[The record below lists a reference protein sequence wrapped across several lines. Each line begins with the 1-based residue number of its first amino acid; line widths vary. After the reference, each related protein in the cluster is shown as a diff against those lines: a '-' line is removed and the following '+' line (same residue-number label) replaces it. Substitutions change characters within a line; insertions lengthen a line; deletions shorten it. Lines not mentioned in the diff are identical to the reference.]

1 MAKGINN
8 IKRTIAPN
16 QIFPSA
22 DGLVDATIS
31 WKQGDLLYFDDT
43 ANLIKP
49 ISVETQAATLLG
61 VALQSVTLGVQDG
74 PYTGL
79 TDTSPSGGALSG
91 PMCGV
96 EVELTLNTGDTVAA
110 GDKLYATTDPTKVTN
125 VAGTK
130 VIGVYTGNKAIVAA
144 PAGTKVL
151 LHLGARFPED
161 VLRM

>member
-1 MAKGINN
+1 MKGINN

-22 DGLVDATIS
+22 EGLVDNTIS
-31 WKQGDLLYFDDT
+31 WKQGDLLFFDGA

-49 ISVETQAATLLG
+49 LAVDADAATLLG
-61 VALQSVTLGVQDG
+61 VALQSITNGVQDG

-79 TDTSPSGGALSG
+79 TDTTPAGGGLSG
-91 PMCGV
+91 PQFGV
-96 EVELTLNTGDTVAA
+96 EVEMVLKTGDTLAA
-110 GDKLYATTDPTKVTN
+110 GDVLYASGPSEVS

-130 VIGVYTGNKAIVAA
+130 VIGVYTGNKAVVAA

-151 LHLGARFPED
+151 LHLGARFPQD
-161 VLRM
+161 TLKM